1 MESHAKNPRRVERP
15 VGAYVQESKLMKNI
29 IMFLLLLLTAC
40 QSATSVPTILA
51 QTDSEF
57 TLAIGQSASI
67 ENAGLTV
74 QLGNIL
80 SDNRCPSDVE
90 CVESGAVT
98 LTISVQKDSASPSEF
113 TLETFTDN
121 NGLAPIRH
129 FEGMIE
135 SVEYEG
141 YLIQVKSILPYPAQ
155 SFGEIKDTDYR
166 ASFLVT
172 EK

>member
-1 MESHAKNPRRVERP
+1 MRKIT
-15 VGAYVQESKLMKNI
+15 LW
-29 IMFLLLLLTAC
+29 LLLLLTAC
-40 QSATSVPTILA
+40 QSATSAPTISA
-51 QTDSEF
+51 ETDSEF

-166 ASFLVT
+166 VSFLVT

>member
-1 MESHAKNPRRVERP
+1 MR
-15 VGAYVQESKLMKNI
+15 NI
-29 IMFLLLLLTAC
+29 TLFVLLLLSAC
-40 QSATSVPTILA
+40 QGATSAPIISA
-51 QTDSEF
+51 EIDSEF
-57 TLAIGQSASI
+57 TLAIGQSVSI
-67 ENAGLTV
+67 EDTGLTV

-80 SDNRCPSDVE
+80 SDSRCPRDVE

-121 NGLAPIRH
+121 NGLAPIGH
-129 FEGMIE
+129 FEGMTE

-155 SFGEIKDTDYR
+155 SFGEIKDPDYR
-166 ASFLVT
+166 VSFLVT
-172 EK
+172 KK

>member
-1 MESHAKNPRRVERP
+1 MRKIT
-15 VGAYVQESKLMKNI
+15 LW
-29 IMFLLLLLTAC
+29 LLLLLSAC
-40 QSATSVPTILA
+40 QSATSAPTISA
-51 QTDSEF
+51 ETDSEF
-57 TLAIGQSASI
+57 TLAIGQSAAI
-67 ENAGLTV
+67 GNAGLTV

-113 TLETFTDN
+113 TMETFTDN
-121 NGLAPIRH
+121 NGLAPTAH
-129 FEGMIE
+129 FEGMTV

-141 YLIQVKSILPYPAQ
+141 YLVQVKSILPYPAQ

-166 ASFLVT
+166 VSFLVT

>member
-1 MESHAKNPRRVERP
+1 MRNFT
-15 VGAYVQESKLMKNI
+15 LC
-29 IMFLLLLLTAC
+29 LLVLLTAC
-40 QSATSVPTILA
+40 QSATPLPTISA
-51 QTDSEF
+51 EIDSEF

-67 ENAGLTV
+67 EDTGLTV
-74 QLGNIL
+74 QLGHIL

-121 NGLAPIRH
+121 NGLAPTDH
-129 FEGMIE
+129 FEGMTE

-141 YLIQVKSILPYPAQ
+141 YLVQVKSVCPIPLNH
-155 SFGEIKDTDYR
+155 
-166 ASFLVT
+166 LVKSKIQT
-172 EK
+172 IESHF